1 MYDEERRAQT
11 DLAKNFWYGSDHIL
25 RKLNYRLRGW
35 SRKTDES
42 AEVQIVINGV
52 KVADG
57 GRNQICVDPRAMAA
71 TRDKA
76 ETHPVG
82 CFRKKSDYRGP
93 IVSCEIK
100 AIIVFAKQELQP
112 NRQ

>member
-1 MYDEERRAQT
+1 MHDEERHAQT

-25 RKLNYRLRGW
+25 RKPNCRLRGW

-57 GRNQICVDPRAMAA
+57 GRNQICVNPRAMAA
-71 TRDKA
+71 KRDQSRGRQDEIANPLELDHEYRLHTKA
-76 ETHPVG
+76 RPQAGE
-82 CFRKKSDYRGP
+82 K
-93 IVSCEIK
+93 
-100 AIIVFAKQELQP
+100 
-112 NRQ
+112 